1 MTMIDSLIRRS
12 WCGEDW
18 APPAVPWEE
27 VVEDMM
33 MLSSV
38 VASMKRGREL
48 VGSVGLAVTG
58 N

>member
-1 MTMIDSLIRRS
+1 MMIDSLIRRS
-12 WCGEDW
+12 WCGEGW

-33 MLSSV
+33 MMISSV

>member
-1 MTMIDSLIRRS
+1 MIDSLIRRS

-48 VGSVGLAVTG
+48 VGSVGMAVTG